1 MGIFSKK
8 NSDERSDYKKE
19 ASIEFTIGIR
29 PDNSVEVLVDGS
41 TYNNDVKPLLR
52 DVIAPIVGLN
62 ANQSW
67 NTRELGS
74 RLVDFINEESK
85 GRCRTSSSSTSSS
98 NEYHRR
104 YAFKTIGYEDET
116 LTSEEIFDTMEEAEA
131 AMADFIEYRTA
142 ENSTPPTIIEAR
154 HGRKELH
161 FGEYDWWYEFWI
173 EIY

>member
-8 NSDERSDYKKE
+8 NSDERSNYKKE

-98 NEYHRR
+98 N
-104 YAFKTIGYEDET
+104 
-116 LTSEEIFDTMEEAEA
+116 
-131 AMADFIEYRTA
+131 
-142 ENSTPPTIIEAR
+142 
-154 HGRKELH
+154 
-161 FGEYDWWYEFWI
+161 
-173 EIY
+173 